1 MLFLDE
7 IIFMHKIDHI
17 GIAVKNLSVSIPLFE
32 MLLNTTCYKVEDVES
47 EKVRTAF
54 FKTGESKIELV
65 EALDPEGVINRF
77 IDKRGE
83 GMHHIAFQV
92 ENLETEIARLEKE
105 GFRFINDQPKPG
117 ADNKM
122 VVFLHPKETNGV
134 LIELVMDSL

>member
-1 MLFLDE
+1 
-7 IIFMHKIDHI
+7 
-17 GIAVKNLSVSIPLFE
+17 
-32 MLLNTTCYKVEDVES
+32 S
-47 EKVRTAF
+47 EKVQTAF

-83 GMHHIAFQV
+83 GMHHIAFEV
-92 ENLETEIARLEKE
+92 ENLEEEIARLKKE
-105 GFRFINDQPKPG
+105 GFRFINDEPKPG

-134 LIELVMDSL
+134 LIELVMDSF